1 MEIPINYSIDRI
13 GLPLV
18 LTNGKPN
25 LCFLI
30 DTGATRNILFKFV
43 YEHFKNFFNATRE
56 TCLVMGIDGEMKET
70 MQIEAKLSF
79 GSQKSS
85 VLFSLIDSNKAVAQI
100 QSETGIQLH
109 GILGVPFLTE
119 NKWILD
125 FNNQKITTK

>member
-1 MEIPINYSIDRI
+1 MEIPINNSIDRV

-18 LTNGKPN
+18 VTNGTPN

-30 DTGATRNILFKFV
+30 DTGATHNILFNFV
-43 YEHFKNFFNATRE
+43 YEHLKNSLIPTRK
-56 TCLVMGIDGEMKET
+56 TCSVMGIYGEMKEV
-70 MQIEAKLSF
+70 MQVEAQLSF

-85 VLFSLIDSNKAVAQI
+85 VIFSLIDSNKAVAQI

-125 FNNQKITTK
+125 FNNQIITTK